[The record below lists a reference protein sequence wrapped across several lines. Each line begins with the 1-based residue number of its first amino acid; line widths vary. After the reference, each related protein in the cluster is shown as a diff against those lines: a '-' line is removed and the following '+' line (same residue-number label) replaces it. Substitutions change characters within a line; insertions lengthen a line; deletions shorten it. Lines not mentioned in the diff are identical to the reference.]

1 MMRAAAFLSCVACAG
16 ACAPGEELPPIVWS
30 GEHLDFAPVVGG
42 DELCAG
48 TLPYMDRYL
57 GLAGDA
63 FDLSVGRT
71 VYVLDPEGEVNPC
84 DAYACVL
91 GGTIYTRR
99 TPHEHELI
107 HAARTRSGYRFFEE
121 GAAQAFGDDDEVN
134 AGRNFADGPLRQGIE
149 SCADESLKDPWY
161 PRAGH
166 FFSYLHRYHGPDV
179 TSALFQNAPVGVSA
193 DEAIAVLE
201 SATAMSFDELVADY
215 EDTERFCDLSRWYRY
230 PLFPCDA
237 PEALRPR
244 CDGEVAIPIEIS
256 LGCDAAT
263 AIGPRDDKV
272 FGYVA
277 IDIPAEG
284 YYRIEGVP
292 SYAGHRGSVEFK
304 ECALGCASQS
314 FARSYRELDAEIWLR
329 AGRYSLRFTRKVDA
343 TALSTMSITIA
354 GDDCR

>member
-1 MMRAAAFLSCVACAG
+1 MS
-16 ACAPGEELPPIVWS
+16 CAPGEELPPIVWS

-84 DAYACVL
+84 DAYACTI

-107 HAARTRSGYRFFEE
+107 HAARAGTRFRFFEE
-121 GAAQAFGDDDEVN
+121 GAAQAFGEDDELN
-134 AGRNFADGPLRQGIE
+134 AGRNFADGPLREGIE
-149 SCADESLKDPWY
+149 ASADGSLADSWY

-166 FFSYLHRYHGPDV
+166 FFSYLHRYHGRDV
-179 TSALFQNAPVGVSA
+179 TSALYEGAPRDATA
-193 DEAIAVLE
+193 DEAIAALE
-201 SATAMSFDELVADY
+201 SATAMPFDELVADY
-215 EDTERFCDLSRWYRY
+215 ESAERFCELSRWYRY

-244 CDGEVAIPIEIS
+244 CDGEEAIPIEIS

-263 AIGPRDDKV
+263 AIGPREGEV

-284 YYRIEGVP
+284 YYRVEGAP
-292 SYAGHRGSVEFK
+292 SEVGHRGSVEFK
-304 ECALGCASQS
+304 ECALGCASHYS
-314 FARSYRELDAEIWLR
+314 GRSYRDLDAEIWLR

-343 TALSTMSITIA
+343 TELSTMSVTIV
-354 GDDCR
+354 GGDCR